1 MLVKQSNCL
10 FISLTI
16 KQREL
21 AMLKTEMRKDMH
33 DGNTTSTTFND
44 LDVLIESLKQLSA
57 YRASLF
63 GVTAENL
70 KND

>member
-1 MLVKQSNCL
+1 
-10 FISLTI
+10 
-16 KQREL
+16 
-21 AMLKTEMRKDMH
+21 MLKTEMRKDMH

-57 YRASLF
+57 YRASFF